1 MKTHLYL
8 KSRPP
13 FLSSGPNSKAK
24 QNAKPKSN
32 AAGKGRFA
40 WFKSKVKGLFPP
52 TVEELARME
61 KERED
66 EEKQR
71 EDEEKQRAIQRHK
84 RKRARWRRRMLELDR
99 IRKQALNDRI
109 HPIYLER
116 KREDVIQW
124 MAKKELERKRLREAK
139 KLERKRLRETKEL
152 ERKRLMEKWE
162 WEATHGR
169 LGVVAEVAEE
179 HRLRLKGVVNSKID
193 EMMKTWKEARLKRYR
208 QIWVEM
214 ANRDKEPSKA
224 AVRALFAAA
233 NKKGKEGGDNPM
245 SRALALATSR
255 VRTARFTVARIVVP
269 NNRVL
274 KMWVDQ
280 WCKFQ
285 QHKPGPR
292 HISNWDTSQITYMGG
307 LFWDQKAFNDDISG
321 WDTGRVTEMGN
332 MFNGASAFNKD
343 IGGWDTRNVTTM
355 SGMFN
360 GASAFN
366 KDIGGWDTS
375 KVIHM
380 NQMFDHATKFNKDI
394 GGWDTSQ
401 VTHMIQ
407 MFYYASA
414 FNQNLDTKE
423 VTRNGRTYMAWDT
436 QKLLYWSA
444 MFIGASAFKQKKPY
458 EREDIPWER

>member
-109 HPIYLER
+109 HPIDLER

-208 QIWVEM
+208 QIWAEM

-233 NKKGKEGGDNPM
+233 NKKDNNLM
-245 SRALALATSR
+245 SRALASTSR

-269 NNRVL
+269 NNKVL
-274 KMWVDQ
+274 KMWVDD
-280 WCKFQ
+280 WCKFPLLW
-285 QHKPGPR
+285 PGPR

-375 KVIHM
+375 
-380 NQMFDHATKFNKDI
+380 
-394 GGWDTSQ
+394 Q

-458 EREDIPWER
+458 KREDIPWER